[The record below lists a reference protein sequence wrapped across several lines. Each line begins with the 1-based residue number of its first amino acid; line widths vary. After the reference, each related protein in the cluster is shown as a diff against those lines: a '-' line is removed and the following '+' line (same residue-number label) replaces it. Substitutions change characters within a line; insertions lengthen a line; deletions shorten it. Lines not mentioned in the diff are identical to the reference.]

1 VKTKRSLEIG
11 LGGGEVQ
18 ESRYSLAD
26 RVAIVTGA
34 GRGIGKAIALAFARA
49 GSDVVTVARTISDIE
64 ATAAEIKAIGR
75 RAMAIKADVC
85 DSSEVAA
92 MVSDARNY
100 FEKIDILVNNVGGRI
115 PTPLLEM
122 SEEVWDNAIRLNLK
136 SCFLCSK
143 EVGRLM
149 ALQQCGNIINISS
162 EAAFANDPNVS
173 HYGTAKAAVNHLT
186 RALAVELAPYHVRV
200 NAIAPGSIEV
210 GLALDYYSRFPD
222 QKDIRMKLIPMSRFG
237 RAEEVASVAVFLA
250 SDASSYMTGTILRV
264 SGGSRL
270 FG

>member
-1 VKTKRSLEIG
+1 
-11 LGGGEVQ
+11 VQ

-49 GSDVVTVARTISDIE
+49 GSDVVTVARTMSEIE
-64 ATAAEIKAIGR
+64 ATAAEIKAMGR
-75 RAMAIKADVC
+75 RALAIQTNVC
-85 DSSEVAA
+85 DGNSVTRMVA
-92 MVSDARNY
+92 DARSH
-100 FEKIDILVNNVGGRI
+100 FEKIDILVNNAGGRI
-115 PTPLLEM
+115 PAPLLEM
-122 SEEVWDNAIRLNLK
+122 SEEVWDQAINLNLK

-149 ALQQCGNIINISS
+149 ALQRAGNIINISS
-162 EAAFANDPNVS
+162 EAAFANDPNVA

-186 RALAVELAPYHVRV
+186 RALAVELAPYKVRV
-200 NAIAPGSIEV
+200 NAIAPGSIDV
-210 GLALDYYSRFPD
+210 GLGLDYYSRFPE
-222 QKDIRMKLIPMSRFG
+222 QKDIRMKLIPMGRFG
-237 RAEEVASVAVFLA
+237 GAEEVARVAVFLA
-250 SDASSYMTGTILRV
+250 SDASSYMTGVILRV